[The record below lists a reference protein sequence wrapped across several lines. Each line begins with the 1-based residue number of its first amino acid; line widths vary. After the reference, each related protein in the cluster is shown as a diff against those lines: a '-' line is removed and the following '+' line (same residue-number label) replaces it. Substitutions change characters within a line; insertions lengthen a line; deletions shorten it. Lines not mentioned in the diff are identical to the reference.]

1 MYRSLVTGKLAAF
14 DVEKRYIR
22 KDGTAVW
29 ARTTVN
35 VIRDRSGRPLRNIA
49 VIQDLN
55 ARKQA
60 EQDLQASKDRLQ
72 LALDAAQLGW
82 WQYDPHHRMFSGD
95 PRSKEILD
103 FPKNEATL
111 EEILRLVHPD
121 EGHGFQ
127 KPPNRLS

>member
-1 MYRSLVTGKLAAF
+1 MNLTRTVLEITHPDDRDRNHEMYRSLVTGKLAAF

-82 WQYDPHHRMFSGD
+82 WRYDPRHRMFSGD
-95 PRSKEILD
+95 PRSKR
-103 FPKNEATL
+103 F
-111 EEILRLVHPD
+111 
-121 EGHGFQ
+121 
-127 KPPNRLS
+127 